1 MQDEGG
7 YAKELTDEQKT
18 LQAQLM
24 AEVIQSSDCVITTAQ
39 VPGRKAP
46 LLIPAEVVAGM
57 RPGSVIVDMA
67 ADSGGNCALS
77 EPGKEVVAHG
87 VCIIGTSNL
96 PGTVAHS
103 WSTLYA
109 NNLVTF
115 LTELVD
121 DEGQPDLNLENEVI
135 AGPLACHRGEVTHP
149 RILEILS

>member
-39 VPGRKAP
+39 VPGRRAP

-103 WSTLYA
+103 CSTLYA
-109 NNLVTF
+109 NNLVSF